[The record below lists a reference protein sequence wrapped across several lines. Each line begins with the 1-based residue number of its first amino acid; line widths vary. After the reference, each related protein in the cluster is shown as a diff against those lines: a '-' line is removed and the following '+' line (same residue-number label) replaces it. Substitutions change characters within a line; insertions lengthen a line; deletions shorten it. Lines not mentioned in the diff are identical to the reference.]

1 MSGYDK
7 LADLLN
13 DTALGGEVTISREGV
28 RMRMRTGETYVYKHN
43 GTGAGIQGA
52 VARLHAGEPPDRR

>member
-1 MSGYDK
+1 MSDYDK
-7 LADLLN
+7 LAELLH
-13 DTALGGEVTISREGV
+13 DTALGGEVTISRVDV

-43 GTGAGIQGA
+43 GTGASIHGA